1 MVITSTTKI
10 DIKYNTSA
18 AELIQALETI
28 PGNATVKV
36 VKTKYYDQRDPGE
49 TYIEATWSEIK

>member
-10 DIKYNTSA
+10 SIKYNTTVE
-18 AELIQALETI
+18 ELISALEEI
-28 PGNATVKV
+28 PRNATLNV

-49 TYIEATWSEIK
+49 SYIEATWSEIK